1 VRLLLI
7 GAKAVDFGAQFVTQ
21 LLEAITDKLNERLA
35 PDAIMFGQHA
45 ALKHFVLL
53 QRSGDAL
60 VDQASPRWRR
70 RGSGCGSCHDDDSL
84 SGLRGSTRTLAVRS
98 SVARASSMMRWR
110 SSSVMHHQLV
120 VSHAT
125 AFA

>member
-60 VDQASPRWRR
+60 VDQATNVGIEPALASPW
-70 RGSGCGSCHDDDSL
+70 L
-84 SGLRGSTRTLAVRS
+84 GLRELP
-98 SVARASSMMRWR
+98 
-110 SSSVMHHQLV
+110 
-120 VSHAT
+120 
-125 AFA
+125 

>member
-1 VRLLLI
+1 MVVAQLLMSAASWSGRGLRGTTGAPWQERRQLGNALVRLLLI

-60 VDQASPRWRR
+60 VDQATNVGIEPALASPW
-70 RGSGCGSCHDDDSL
+70 L
-84 SGLRGSTRTLAVRS
+84 GLRELP
-98 SVARASSMMRWR
+98 
-110 SSSVMHHQLV
+110 
-120 VSHAT
+120 
-125 AFA
+125 